1 ARIDEDLIL
10 YEAFPYQNLPDECL
24 KLRFHRVTCNALM
37 RTKKSSAKKNAA
49 KRQKD
54 AVQLQQQQ
62 IQAKQNANSQ
72 EPLPVQT
79 DLIDDE
85 MNEYQR
91 MLLRPFNDVADH
103 SGIFICG
110 THPYWLIWS
119 KGNLRA
125 FPMNIDGPIKTFAEF
140 NNNN

>member
-1 ARIDEDLIL
+1 
-10 YEAFPYQNLPDECL
+10 
-24 KLRFHRVTCNALM
+24 RVTCNALM

-85 MNEYQR
+85 MNE
-91 MLLRPFNDVADH
+91 
-103 SGIFICG
+103 
-110 THPYWLIWS
+110 
-119 KGNLRA
+119 
-125 FPMNIDGPIKTFAEF
+125 
-140 NNNN
+140 